1 VKNYRPK
8 MAISLISI
16 FLIIFVVDSFVL
28 NGLLLQWGTF
38 NKEKFFLNNQWW
50 RVITSPFF
58 HAGVIHILANSLAVY
73 CTGVLIESKIRSIWF
88 LLVFLISNVLERI
101 IFAFVFS
108 PTSSIGSSPGI
119 FGLIAIL
126 VIYCF
131 RNRDFF
137 VKHVKS
143 REMEYLIGYSVLGNV
158 IGFEFS
164 KLFVHA
170 VGFIIGIVLGIVA
183 KPILNLVSDDRTTNS
198 V

>member
-8 MAISLISI
+8 MSISLISI

-88 LLVFLISNVLERI
+88 LLVFLISNILERI

-158 IGFEFS
+158 IGFDFS
-164 KLFVHA
+164 RLFVHA

-183 KPILNLVSDDRTTNS
+183 KSVLNLVSDDRATN
-198 V
+198 

>member
-1 VKNYRPK
+1 MKNYRPK